1 MDAAI
6 TGAAPATVTAGM
18 LPAAPRATERREMGL
33 VMWIP
38 QAMKRFLSTL
48 SCAFEVAVIKRGPSV
63 WTHS

>member
-1 MDAAI
+1 MTPPLTRGVGAPQVDAAI

-38 QAMKRFLSTL
+38 QAMKRFVEHTQLFT
-48 SCAFEVAVIKRGPSV
+48 
-63 WTHS
+63 